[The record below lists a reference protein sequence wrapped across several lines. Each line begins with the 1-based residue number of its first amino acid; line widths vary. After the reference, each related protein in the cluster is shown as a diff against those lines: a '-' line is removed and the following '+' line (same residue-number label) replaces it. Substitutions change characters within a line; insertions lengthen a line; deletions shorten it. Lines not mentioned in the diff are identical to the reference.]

1 MVSIPYGPT
10 GLQIEAYGER
20 GGGEVSISKVVKVVL
35 GMLVVAMLAAILFSQ
50 GSIPYTQNKKE
61 AGFCKNCHEMNPN
74 VFTWQISS
82 HNRVG
87 CLKCHTDIELTDFTY
102 KHWRGFFET
111 PIVAKSFISNA
122 TCTKCHSEARI
133 ITPSQNNIVP
143 HQLHMA
149 KGVDCIDCHSSI
161 THYNVSEKLIAQKV
175 SDVSAFGERDAKKY
189 RTNKAVPMGTCLVCH
204 NGAKASNQCK
214 ACHRD
219 TPKTTPAVS
228 AMLKGVTKS

>member
-1 MVSIPYGPT
+1 MST
-10 GLQIEAYGER
+10 N
-20 GGGEVSISKVVKVVL
+20 KVIRILL
-35 GMLVVAMLAAILFSQ
+35 GMLVVAMAASILFTQ

-82 HNRVG
+82 HKKVG

-111 PIVAKSFISNA
+111 PVVAKAFISND
-122 TCTKCHSEARI
+122 TCTKCHSETRK

-143 HQLHMA
+143 HELHLI

-161 THYNVSEKLIAQKV
+161 THYNVSERLIAQKV
-175 SDVSAFGERDAKKY
+175 SDVTTFGERDAKKFK
-189 RTNKAVPMGTCLVCH
+189 TNKAVPMATCLVCH
-204 NGAKASNQCK
+204 NGAKASDQCK
-214 ACHRD
+214 ACHRES
-219 TPKTTPAVS
+219 PQITPAVS
-228 AMLKGVTKS
+228 AILGRATKS